1 MSQADSQS
9 DLIHPDVAPAP
20 LGGTS
25 HESGSV
31 PPPPL
36 QPAANPTHPAP
47 QNPAPQNR
55 TPQINRTT
63 VKTNGDLAKTAPSSP
78 AAVPPSPIPSSPV
91 PPSSGPPASL
101 PIPPPPPPRAT
112 LPPLRSA
119 SAQNEN
125 TLRPHSA
132 TQPAAVVASGIGS
145 AKSLRWRDELP
156 KFIKRKAKPDAA
168 SAGTEQPGTEQA
180 NADEQDGPSTEEKI
194 VKGAPP
200 WLISTVIHLVLLL
213 ALALISTPAG
223 DAISR
228 VLLEIGQSETKEEVN
243 FTEFVVDPSEVLVDA
258 SDIETD
264 QEVMVDI
271 PSIFEDANDSVVSEV
286 AMADIGFGPEIEIA
300 RPMFNGRSGAMK
312 STLLAL
318 YGGTK
323 ETQHAV
329 EMGLEWLSR
338 NQGTD
343 GGWSKRG
350 PYADGGVV
358 ENRTA
363 ATAMA
368 LLAFLGDGN
377 THTKGK
383 YAEHVDKGVKY
394 LVKQQSRSGFMAKD
408 ARGHEQAYAQAQ
420 ATIVLCE
427 LYGMTKDSWLRD
439 KAQAAIE
446 YAQDAQGAQ
455 GGWRYYPKSDSDT
468 SITGWF
474 VMALES
480 GSSAGL
486 EVNRSVLYNVEGY
499 LDLAQ
504 ASGGAQYGYQP
515 RSRPSPPMTA
525 EGLLCRQYLG
535 WPRNHAPMV
544 QGIDALWE
552 VAPFDYNDRDCYY
565 WYYATQ
571 LLHHYGGEPWQ
582 RWNEKMR
589 VQLPAKQETR
599 GRERGSWDPQGD
611 RWGDHGRL
619 YSTCLSLFCLEVYYR
634 HMPLY
639 AGHAVE

>member
-1 MSQADSQS
+1 MA
-9 DLIHPDVAPAP
+9 APPASNSP
-20 LGGTS
+20 ALN
-25 HESGSV
+25 
-31 PPPPL
+31 PPPSP
-36 QPAANPTHPAP
+36 PT
-47 QNPAPQNR
+47 
-55 TPQINRTT
+55 
-63 VKTNGDLAKTAPSSP
+63 
-78 AAVPPSPIPSSPV
+78 AAVPPASQS
-91 PPSSGPPASL
+91 PASP

-119 SAQNEN
+119 STQNEN
-125 TLRPHSA
+125 PLAPHA
-132 TQPAAVVASGIGS
+132 APQPATVVASGIGS

-156 KFIKRKAKPDAA
+156 KFIKRKVRPDQPTAENGQA
-168 SAGTEQPGTEQA
+168 DAEAGE
-180 NADEQDGPSTEEKI
+180 PSTEEKI

-243 FTEFVVDPSEVLVDA
+243 FTEFVVDPSDVLVDA

-271 PSIFEDANDSVVSEV
+271 PSIFEDANDSIDAEV
-286 AMADIGFGPEIEIA
+286 AMADIGLGPEIEIA

-338 NQGTD
+338 NQSSD

-383 YAEHVDKGVKY
+383 YAENVDKGVKY

-439 KAQAAIE
+439 KAQVAIE
-446 YAQDAQGAQ
+446 YAQDAQGTQ

-480 GSSAGL
+480 GLSAGL
-486 EVNRSVLYNVEGY
+486 DVNRSVLYNVEGY

-552 VAPFDYNDRDCYY
+552 VAPFDYSDRDSYY

-589 VQLPAKQETR
+589 VQLPAHQQTR

>member
-9 DLIHPDVAPAP
+9 DLIHPDVVPAP
-20 LGGTS
+20 LGGNP
-25 HESGSV
+25 HDAGAV
-31 PPPPL
+31 PPPP
-36 QPAANPTHPAP
+36 A
-47 QNPAPQNR
+47 
-55 TPQINRTT
+55 
-63 VKTNGDLAKTAPSSP
+63 SP
-78 AAVPPSPIPSSPV
+78 
-91 PPSSGPPASL
+91 

-112 LPPLRSA
+112 LPPLRS
-119 SAQNEN
+119 
-125 TLRPHSA
+125 TPLRSEDPFPA
-132 TQPAAVVASGIGS
+132 DEVAQPAPVVASGIGS

-156 KFIKRKAKPDAA
+156 NFIRRKGKSDGAAENNTAADNAPPDAET
-168 SAGTEQPGTEQA
+168 SE
-180 NADEQDGPSTEEKI
+180 PSTEEKI
-194 VKGAPP
+194 VRGAPP

-213 ALALISTPAG
+213 ALALITTPAG

-243 FTEFVVDPSEVLVDA
+243 FTEFVVDPSDLLVDA

-271 PSIFEDANDSVVSEV
+271 PSIFEDASDSVDSEV
-286 AMADIGFGPEIEIA
+286 VMADIGLGPEIEIT

-323 ETQHAV
+323 ETQQAV

-338 NQGTD
+338 NQNND

-350 PYADGGVV
+350 PYSDGGVV

-383 YAEHVDKGVKY
+383 YAEQVDKGVKY

-439 KAQAAIE
+439 KAQIAIE

-468 SITGWF
+468 SVTGWF

-504 ASGGAQYGYQP
+504 ASGGAQYCYQP
-515 RSRPSPPMTA
+515 RNRPSPPMTA

-552 VAPFDYNDRDCYY
+552 VAPFDYSNRDCYY

-571 LLHHYGGEPWQ
+571 MLHHFGGEPWQ

-589 VQLPAKQETR
+589 VELPAHQTTR

>member
-9 DLIHPDVAPAP
+9 DLIRPDSPPSTVRATTDASPP
-20 LGGTS
+20 
-25 HESGSV
+25 V
-31 PPPPL
+31 P
-36 QPAANPTHPAP
+36 PAP
-47 QNPAPQNR
+47 QASEPVRPASPPVAPGRPVDSDRPTTSDRPAP
-55 TPQINRTT
+55 
-63 VKTNGDLAKTAPSSP
+63 
-78 AAVPPSPIPSSPV
+78 
-91 PPSSGPPASL
+91 
-101 PIPPPPPPRAT
+101 PPPPPPRST
-112 LPPLRSA
+112 LPPLRRPPGEA
-119 SAQNEN
+119 STVGPN
-125 TLRPHSA
+125 S
-132 TQPAAVVASGIGS
+132 TQPNGVSQAAPPVVPSGIGS

-156 KFIKRKAKPDAA
+156 TFEKAKPQPEGASPSGDPPDAE
-168 SAGTEQPGTEQA
+168 SEEQE
-180 NADEQDGPSTEEKI
+180 GPSTEERI

-228 VLLEIGQSETKEEVN
+228 VLLEIGQSEAKAEVN
-243 FTEFVVDPSEVLVDA
+243 FSKFVVDPSDVLAEA
-258 SDIETD
+258 SDFETD

-271 PSIFEDANDSVVSEV
+271 PSIFDDTNDSALSDLSMLE
-286 AMADIGFGPEIEIA
+286 IGTGPAIEIA

-323 ETQHAV
+323 ETQQAV
-329 EMGLEWLSR
+329 ELGLAWLSR
-338 NQGTD
+338 NQASD

-350 PYADGGVV
+350 PYADGGVA

-377 THTKGK
+377 THLKGP
-383 YAEHVDKGVKY
+383 YAANVDKGIKY

-427 LYGMTKDSWLRD
+427 LYGMSKDSWLRE
-439 KAQAAIE
+439 KAQVAIE
-446 YAQDAQGAQ
+446 YAQEAQSEQ

-474 VMALES
+474 VLALES

-504 ASGGAQYGYQP
+504 SSGGAQYGYQP
-515 RSRPSPPMTA
+515 RSRPSPAMTA

-535 WPRNHAPMV
+535 WPRNHEPMIR
-544 QGIDALWE
+544 GIDALWE
-552 VAPFDYNDRDCYY
+552 VAPFDYNDRDGYY

-571 LLHHYGGEPWQ
+571 LLHHYGGEPWK

-589 VQLPAKQETR
+589 VELPAKQESR

-619 YSTCLSLFCLEVYYR
+619 YATCFSLFCLEVYYR

-639 AGHAVE
+639 AGHAIE